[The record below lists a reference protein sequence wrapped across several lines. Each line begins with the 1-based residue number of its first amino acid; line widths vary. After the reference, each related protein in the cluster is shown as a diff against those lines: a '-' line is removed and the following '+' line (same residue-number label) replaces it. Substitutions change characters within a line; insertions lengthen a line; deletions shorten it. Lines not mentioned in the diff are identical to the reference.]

1 MSRGELRK
9 HPGEGIGGPDPRVG
23 GPRRR
28 LWQKS
33 RPGVSCIW
41 EGIVEMLSRDVSEK
55 LRALGQSRC
64 WC

>member
-41 EGIVEMLSRDVSEK
+41 EGIDP
-55 LRALGQSRC
+55 
-64 WC
+64 